1 MAAYEVV
8 TFRGIFQ
15 PGAREGCAAS
25 ARHAMLL
32 HEVLEKAP
40 AAFLVFRDFLLQ
52 CRRQN
57 AYLAY
62 CEGSRDRNSQGEP
75 FDAAVKFPREKE
87 CGLQCRVR
95 EIMLF
100 DWSENRPETHG
111 DIQFERLLCAPCAHS
126 RARLRTSRRFTRDP
140 WESDRAPRLSIVQA
154 ARVSSIANSPIT

>member
-1 MAAYEVV
+1 
-8 TFRGIFQ
+8 GIFQ

-57 AYLAY
+57 PYLPY

-100 DWSENRPETHG
+100 DWSENRPETQA
-111 DIQFERLLCAPCAHS
+111 DIQFERLFWAPS
-126 RARLRTSRRFTRDP
+126 PNRGPRRRF
-140 WESDRAPRLSIVQA
+140 
-154 ARVSSIANSPIT
+154 